1 MPAVRATDPSPM
13 SPSRLRSALAW
24 GTLMLVAAALGACN
38 KEHTA
43 TAATAAKDVAPAADG
58 AKRSQALYLLD
69 DGRVY
74 SPQGP
79 VELPLAIRALGP
91 AATTEV
97 ILQGCKA
104 DLDYRY
110 ITFALRTLK
119 ANGYERITL
128 KGGGAACG

>member
-1 MPAVRATDPSPM
+1 MH
-13 SPSRLRSALAW
+13 PSRLRSALAW
-24 GTLMLVAAALGACN
+24 GTLLIAASALGACDAQQ
-38 KEHTA
+38 KSG
-43 TAATAAKDVAPAADG
+43 AAVDPAQTTAPAADG
-58 AKRSQALYLLD
+58 ASASRTLYLLD

-91 AATTEV
+91 PATTEV

-104 DLDYRY
+104 DIDYRY

-119 ANGYERITL
+119 ASGYERITL

>member
-1 MPAVRATDPSPM
+1 MPL
-13 SPSRLRSALAW
+13 SRLRPALVW
-24 GTLMLVAAALGACN
+24 GSLLLAASVLGACDAG
-38 KEHTA
+38 HTV
-43 TAATAAKDVAPAADG
+43 DVDLPKTTAPAADG
-58 AKRSQALYLLD
+58 ATASRILYLLD

-91 AATTEV
+91 PATTEV

-110 ITFALRTLK
+110 IAFALRTLK
-119 ANGYERITL
+119 AAGYERITL
-128 KGGGAACG
+128 KGGGGHCG

>member
-1 MPAVRATDPSPM
+1 MPAVRAIDPSPM

-24 GTLMLVAAALGACN
+24 GTLMLTASVLGACN
-38 KEHTA
+38 QQPA
-43 TAATAAKDVAPAADG
+43 AATVAAPQDVAPAADG
-58 AKRSQALYLLD
+58 AKRSQVLYLLD

-91 AATTEV
+91 AATTEI

>member
-1 MPAVRATDPSPM
+1 MH
-13 SPSRLRSALAW
+13 PSRRRSALAW
-24 GTLMLVAAALGACN
+24 GTLLIAASALGACDAQQ
-38 KEHTA
+38 TSGA
-43 TAATAAKDVAPAADG
+43 GGDPPQTTAPAADG
-58 AKRSQALYLLD
+58 ASASRTLYLLD

-91 AATTEV
+91 PATTEV

-104 DLDYRY
+104 DIDYRY

-119 ANGYERITL
+119 ASGYERITL

>member
-1 MPAVRATDPSPM
+1 MQ
-13 SPSRLRSALAW
+13 PSRLRSALAW
-24 GTLMLVAAALGACN
+24 GTLMFVASALGACDAQQ
-38 KEHTA
+38 KVVGGDADPSKT
-43 TAATAAKDVAPAADG
+43 TAPAADG
-58 AKRSQALYLLD
+58 ATASRTLLLLD

-104 DLDYRY
+104 DIDYRY

-119 ANGYERITL
+119 AGGYERITL
-128 KGGGAACG
+128 KGGGADCG

>member
-1 MPAVRATDPSPM
+1 MP
-13 SPSRLRSALAW
+13 PSRLRSALAW
-24 GTLMLVAAALGACN
+24 GTLLFAASALGACDAQQ
-38 KEHTA
+38 KSGVDLPKT
-43 TAATAAKDVAPAADG
+43 TAPAADG
-58 AKRSQALYLLD
+58 ATASRTLYLLD

-79 VELPLAIRALGP
+79 LELPLAIRALGP
-91 AATTEV
+91 PATTEV

-104 DLDYRY
+104 DIDYRY

-119 ANGYERITL
+119 AGGYERITL

>member
-1 MPAVRATDPSPM
+1 M

-24 GTLMLVAAALGACN
+24 GTLMLVASVLGACN

-43 TAATAAKDVAPAADG
+43 VAAPAPKEIAPAADG
-58 AKRSQALYLLD
+58 AQRSQPLYLLD

-97 ILQGCKA
+97 VLQACKA

-110 ITFALRTLK
+110 ITFALRALK
-119 ANGYERITL
+119 ASGYERITL
-128 KGGGAACG
+128 KGGGAGCG